1 MIEKRR
7 NSRLP
12 VDITL
17 TIEELYKQDHV
28 KIDNINEEIHVVDIS
43 KGGIAF
49 EVKNDLP
56 LNFYFNSKIKIDN
69 EKSFFSVLK
78 IIRKEKIENGY
89 RYGCEFVGL
98 ASVLASFIDDYE
110 EEIEEC

>member
-1 MIEKRR
+1 MVEKRR
-7 NSRLP
+7 NNRLP
-12 VDITL
+12 ADITL
-17 TIEELYKQDHV
+17 TVEELYKQGNV
-28 KIDNINEEIHVVDIS
+28 KIDNVNEEIHVVDIS

-49 EVKNDLP
+49 EVDHELP
-56 LNFYFNSKIKIDN
+56 LDFYFNSKIKIDHD
-69 EKSFFSVLK
+69 KSFFSVLK

>member
-7 NSRLP
+7 NNRLP

-49 EVKNDLP
+49 EVNDDLP

-69 EKSFFSVLK
+69 GKSFFSVLK
-78 IIRKEKIENGY
+78 IIRKDKIENGY